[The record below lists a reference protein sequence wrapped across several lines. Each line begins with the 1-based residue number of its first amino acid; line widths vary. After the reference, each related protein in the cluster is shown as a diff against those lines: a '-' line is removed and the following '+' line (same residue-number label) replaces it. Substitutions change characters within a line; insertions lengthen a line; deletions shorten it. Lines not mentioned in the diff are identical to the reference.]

1 MTSVDTSRIVVM
13 KWISDRMVL
22 FVCDDNFVD
31 VFVEHSEQDLS
42 AEDDLG
48 MEIAGGAIVDVV
60 HDVSLSVIKRLQQD

>member
-1 MTSVDTSRIVVM
+1 M
-13 KWISDRMVL
+13 L

-42 AEDDLG
+42 TEDDLG

-60 HDVSLSVIKRLQQD
+60 HDVPLSVIKRLQQD